1 MRVRPAAF
9 LLSPVSCIPGVV
21 WRWGLPFSSSF
32 PGFLPMN
39 YFRSKRF
46 LDTLPDWERGD
57 VFTGNLEDYLPRMRA
72 LLGRLD
78 NPQQRYRSVI
88 VGGTNGKGTV
98 GGLLAG
104 LLGAA
109 GRRVGFYSSPHLHS
123 VRERIRIDDEVMDKD
138 LWAEGVAY
146 LYEKSRDFERE
157 GYGPFSKFE
166 ALTALGAY
174 LFAQEGVDYGVF
186 EVGLGGRYD
195 ATNAWDAELAVLTAV
210 QLDHTQVLGE
220 TLEAI
225 AADKFHISRPGRPLF
240 TTAAQ
245 MPEVLD
251 CLRQQSADRGVDLY
265 VVGRRSV
272 DGPAGKPAVTMPP
285 LAETLPDRP
294 GTYPQNIGLALAV
307 GRYLLGEALTDDLVR
322 ETVAAHAWPGRFE
335 IARTQP
341 CILLDGAHNPAGA
354 AALAED
360 LRKRSPRWRFIVGT
374 SAGHDAAGVLQAIS
388 PLAAEVV
395 LTRSSHPRAVHP
407 DVLRS
412 YLPEGISVRCDP
424 DGLTTLKRALLHP
437 EGDTPICVMGS
448 LHLVALAREI
458 LDLPRDQDGFSEDVI
473 LESLRCLE
481 AACENLGLDYTPV
494 SEDGNVVRLTGG
506 GRSIYF
512 LRNRHPFN
520 DYVGARLAEDK
531 AYQYEL
537 FTQAG
542 LRMPHT
548 MKVFNPLADA
558 RFDRYKTHRSIAALM
573 EEIDRQFAYPVVVK
587 RNQGSMAQGIYLEE
601 SREALAERLQDLC
614 ENSGYLNNVILVQTF
629 VDGPEY
635 RIVATHDELLLA
647 YEKRNDLSPGQTGD
661 LNPLHQPGGTAV
673 PVTDADLIRPMQAL
687 TRALCRVIDLGFYA
701 IDLILSGGEFYILEI
716 NPNPICHFYNAHN
729 GRTNFIR
736 IYERLLRQ
744 YLLGIDP
751 HLRNE

>member
-1 MRVRPAAF
+1 
-9 LLSPVSCIPGVV
+9 
-21 WRWGLPFSSSF
+21 
-32 PGFLPMN
+32 MN

-57 VFTGNLEDYLPRMRA
+57 AFTGNLEDYLPRMRA

-78 NPQQRYRSVI
+78 DPQQRYVSVI
-88 VGGTNGKGTV
+88 VGGTNGKGCV
-98 GGLLAG
+98 GSLLAG
-104 LLGAA
+104 LLRAA

-123 VRERIRIDDEVMDKD
+123 VRERIRIDGEAVGKD
-138 LWAEGVAY
+138 LWAEGVAH
-146 LYEKSRDFERE
+146 LYEKSRDFECE

-174 LFAQEGVDYGVF
+174 LFAREGVAYGVF

-195 ATNAWDAELAVLTAV
+195 ATNAWDANLAVLTAV
-210 QLDHTQVLGE
+210 QLDHTEILGK
-220 TLEAI
+220 TLQAI
-225 AADKFHISRPGRPLF
+225 AADKFHISRAGRPLF
-240 TTAAQ
+240 TTADQA
-245 MPEVLD
+245 PEVLD
-251 CLRQQSADRGVDLY
+251 GLRRQSEDGGVALY
-265 VVGRRSV
+265 VVGSCSV
-272 DGPAGKPAVTMPP
+272 DGPAGKPPVALPA
-285 LAETLPDRP
+285 LADALPNRP
-294 GTYPQNIGLALAV
+294 ANYAQNARLALAA
-307 GRYLLGEALTDDLVR
+307 GRYLLGEALTDDLALESVS
-322 ETVAAHAWPGRFE
+322 AHAWPGRFE

-354 AALAED
+354 AALARD
-360 LRKRSPRWRFIVGT
+360 LRKRSPKWRFIVGT
-374 SAGHDAAGVLQAIS
+374 SAGHDAAGILQAVS
-388 PLAAEVV
+388 PLAAQFV
-395 LTRSSHPRAVHP
+395 LTRSAHPRAVHP
-407 DVLRS
+407 DALRRH
-412 YLPEGISVRCDP
+412 LPEGIPVRCDP
-424 DGLTTLKRALLHP
+424 DGLTTLKRELLHP
-437 EGDTPICVMGS
+437 EGDSPICVMVS

-481 AACENLGLDYTPV
+481 AACETLGLDYTPV
-494 SEDGNVVRLTGG
+494 SEDGNVVRLSGG
-506 GRSIYF
+506 GKSIYF

-537 FTQAG
+537 FTQGG

-573 EEIDRQFAYPVVVK
+573 EEIDRQFVYPVVVK

-601 SREALAERLQDLC
+601 SREALAERLQNLC

-635 RIVATHDELLLA
+635 RIVATHGELLLA
-647 YEKRNDLSPGQTGD
+647 YEKRNDLPPGQTGD

-687 TRALCRVIDLGFYA
+687 TRDLCRVIDLGFYA

-729 GRTNFIR
+729 GRTDFIR

-744 YLLGIDP
+744 SLLGIAP
-751 HLRNE
+751 